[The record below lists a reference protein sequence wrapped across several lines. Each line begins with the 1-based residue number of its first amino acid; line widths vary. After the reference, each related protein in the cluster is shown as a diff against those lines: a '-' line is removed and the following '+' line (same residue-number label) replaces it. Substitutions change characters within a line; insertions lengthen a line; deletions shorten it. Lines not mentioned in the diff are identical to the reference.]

1 MGIIEIKNIT
11 KRFNDKLVLDNVSF
25 KVNEGEIFGFIGPN
39 GAGKSTLINI
49 MTTLLVPDSGKIKIC
64 GYDIVKESLKAKAN
78 IGYVPQDIALLEE
91 LSAYDNLEFFGALY
105 GLKGKLLKER
115 IKEALEVTGLED
127 KRKQKVKKF
136 SGGMKRR
143 LNIATAI
150 MHHPKVLIMDEP
162 TVGVD
167 PQSRNHIFT
176 FTKKICK
183 EWGTTVIYTSHY
195 MEEVE
200 ELCERVFIIDL
211 GKEIAYGNK
220 EDIKRKVKK
229 FSGGMKRRLN
239 IATAIMHHPKV
250 LIMDE
255 PTVGVDPQSRNHIF
269 TFTKKICKEWGT
281 TVIYTSHYMEEV
293 EELCERVFII
303 DLGKEIAYGNK
314 EDIKSSVFPNNKVII
329 NASNISG
336 EALLKLENVEG
347 VLKVLDNENLITL
360 TINSNFKLGNALN
373 ILEKENV
380 VIKKIS
386 YEEAKL
392 EDVFLTLTGKNL
404 RD

>member
-1 MGIIEIKNIT
+1 MAIIEIKNVT
-11 KRFNDKLVLDNVSF
+11 KRFNDKLVLDNISYE
-25 KVNEGEIFGFIGPN
+25 VNKGEIFGFIGPN

-49 MTTLLVPDSGKIKIC
+49 MTSLLVPDSGSVKIC
-64 GYDIVKESLKAKAN
+64 GYDIVKESIKAKEN

-183 EWGTTVIYTSHY
+183 EWETTVIYTSHY

-220 EDIKRKVKK
+220 E
-229 FSGGMKRRLN
+229 
-239 IATAIMHHPKV
+239 
-250 LIMDE
+250 E
-255 PTVGVDPQSRNHIF
+255 
-269 TFTKKICKEWGT
+269 
-281 TVIYTSHYMEEV
+281 
-293 EELCERVFII
+293 
-303 DLGKEIAYGNK
+303 
-314 EDIKSSVFPNNKVII
+314 IKSSVFPNNKVII
-329 NASNISG
+329 DASNMSG
-336 EALLKLENVEG
+336 EALLKLENIEG
-347 VLKVLDNENLITL
+347 ILKVIDSENLITL
-360 TINSNFKLGNALN
+360 TINSDFKLANALN
-373 ILEKENV
+373 ILEEENV

>member
-1 MGIIEIKNIT
+1 MAIIEIKNVT
-11 KRFNDKLVLDNVSF
+11 KRFNDKLVLDNISYE
-25 KVNEGEIFGFIGPN
+25 VNKGEIFGFIGPN

-49 MTTLLVPDSGKIKIC
+49 MTSLLVPDSGSVKIC
-64 GYDIVKESLKAKAN
+64 GYDIVKESLKAKEN

-220 EDIKRKVKK
+220 E
-229 FSGGMKRRLN
+229 
-239 IATAIMHHPKV
+239 
-250 LIMDE
+250 E
-255 PTVGVDPQSRNHIF
+255 
-269 TFTKKICKEWGT
+269 
-281 TVIYTSHYMEEV
+281 
-293 EELCERVFII
+293 
-303 DLGKEIAYGNK
+303 
-314 EDIKSSVFPNNKVII
+314 IKSSVFPNNKVII
-329 NASNISG
+329 DASNMSG
-336 EALLKLENVEG
+336 EALLKLENIEG
-347 VLKVLDNENLITL
+347 ILKVIDSENLITL
-360 TINSNFKLGNALN
+360 TINSDFKLANALN
-373 ILEKENV
+373 ILEEENV

>member
-1 MGIIEIKNIT
+1 MAIIEIKNIT
-11 KRFNDKLVLDNVSF
+11 KRFNDKLVLDNISYEIN
-25 KVNEGEIFGFIGPN
+25 KGEIFGFIGPN

-49 MTTLLVPDSGKIKIC
+49 MTSLLVPDSGSVKIC

-220 EDIKRKVKK
+220 EDIK
-229 FSGGMKRRLN
+229 
-239 IATAIMHHPKV
+239 
-250 LIMDE
+250 
-255 PTVGVDPQSRNHIF
+255 
-269 TFTKKICKEWGT
+269 
-281 TVIYTSHYMEEV
+281 
-293 EELCERVFII
+293 
-303 DLGKEIAYGNK
+303 
-314 EDIKSSVFPNNKVII
+314 SSVFPNNKVII
-329 NASNISG
+329 DASNMSG
-336 EALLKLENVEG
+336 EALIKLETVEG
-347 VLKVLDNENLITL
+347 ILKIVDNENLITL

-380 VIKKIS
+380 IIKKIS

>member
-1 MGIIEIKNIT
+1 MAIIEIKNVT
-11 KRFNDKLVLDNVSF
+11 KRFNDKLVLDNISYE
-25 KVNEGEIFGFIGPN
+25 VNKGEIFGFIGPN

-49 MTTLLVPDSGKIKIC
+49 MTSLLVPDSGSVKIC
-64 GYDIVKESLKAKAN
+64 GYDIVKESLKAKEN

-220 EDIKRKVKK
+220 E
-229 FSGGMKRRLN
+229 
-239 IATAIMHHPKV
+239 
-250 LIMDE
+250 E
-255 PTVGVDPQSRNHIF
+255 
-269 TFTKKICKEWGT
+269 
-281 TVIYTSHYMEEV
+281 
-293 EELCERVFII
+293 
-303 DLGKEIAYGNK
+303 
-314 EDIKSSVFPNNKVII
+314 IKSSVFPNNKVII
-329 NASNISG
+329 NASNMSG
-336 EALLKLENVEG
+336 EALLKLENIEG
-347 VLKVLDNENLITL
+347 ILKVIDSENLITL
-360 TINSNFKLGNALN
+360 TINSDFKLANALN
-373 ILEKENV
+373 ILEEENV